1 MSEEPFSATNKAFSK
16 AMILEIDQPVEDSPL
31 QFPAVIRNLLGGLAI
46 LEVTNPPTIMD
57 WESLKG
63 REGCL
68 HLHTETGEVA
78 DVHGFVNWASYS
90 VHGLDLGILN
100 LGLALTDP
108 DPSLQKLLTECIQ
121 HPDKDLKSFWDRWD
135 QAQEN
140 KSPLWYGGIVLVASH
155 VLRYW
160 KSLRASC

>member
-1 MSEEPFSATNKAFSK
+1 MSEELFSATSKAFPT

-31 QFPAVIRNLLGGLAI
+31 QFPAVIRDLLGGVAL
-46 LEVTNPPTIMD
+46 LEVINPPTIMD

-63 REGCL
+63 REGRL
-68 HLHTETGEVA
+68 RLLTETGEVA
-78 DVHGFVNWASYS
+78 DVRGFVNWARYS
-90 VHGLDLGILN
+90 VHGLDLDILN

-108 DPSLQKLLTECIQ
+108 DTSIQKLLTECIQ
-121 HPDKDLKSFWDRWD
+121 HPAKDLASFWDRWD